1 MIRWIKTSKERL
13 IDVLNPFITTQT
25 TQKIKEAQTNEPYF
39 SGQDQV
45 SSHGSVVPEN
55 FAQEM
60 LPMRTLRDYFQSPR
74 DCPFCVIFPHNAIG
88 VLVRPQMIQLL
99 P

>member
-1 MIRWIKTSKERL
+1 M
-13 IDVLNPFITTQT
+13 
-25 TQKIKEAQTNEPYF
+25 
-39 SGQDQV
+39 

-60 LPMRTLRDYFQSPR
+60 LPMRTLQDYFQSPR

-88 VLVRPQMIQLL
+88 VLVRPQMIHIIEALTVQDKGKL
-99 P
+99 PS

>member
-1 MIRWIKTSKERL
+1 M
-13 IDVLNPFITTQT
+13 
-25 TQKIKEAQTNEPYF
+25 
-39 SGQDQV
+39 

-60 LPMRTLRDYFQSPR
+60 LPMRTLQDYFQSPR